1 MYLFNIISDVDI
13 YVDIVFWKAIKG
25 HVKKASFCCLFSFRQ
40 CSDLLSQ
47 AQYHVARA
55 RKQDEE
61 EKENRAKQEQE
72 RDLLRQQMQKKQEDK
87 KNKEVEEQK
96 KLLEQ
101 RAQYVEKTKNLLN
114 FSDTMKSS
122 AKKKASSGR
131 VSANASKL
139 RKSTP
144 FFLMCNKTFMYLL
157 T

>member
-1 MYLFNIISDVDI
+1 M
-13 YVDIVFWKAIKG
+13 
-25 HVKKASFCCLFSFRQ
+25 FSFRQ

-61 EKENRAKQEQE
+61 EKEHRAKQEQE
-72 RDLLRQQMQKKQEDK
+72 RDLLRQQMQKQQEDR
-87 KNKEVEEQK
+87 KNKEAEEQK

-114 FSDTMKSS
+114 FSESMK
-122 AKKKASSGR
+122 AAAKEKKKASSGR
-131 VSANASKL
+131 VSPNASTL
-139 RKSTP
+139 FL
-144 FFLMCNKTFMYLL
+144 FFPHPLFFKCNKTFMYFF